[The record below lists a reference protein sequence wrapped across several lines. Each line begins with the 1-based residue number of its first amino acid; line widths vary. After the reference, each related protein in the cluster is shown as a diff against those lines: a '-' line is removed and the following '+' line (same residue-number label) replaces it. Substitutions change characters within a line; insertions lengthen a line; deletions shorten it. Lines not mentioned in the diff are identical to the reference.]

1 MENCVSRVEEDRLIY
16 DALDILQK
24 RFQDRT
30 VLDSPESVRDYL
42 TVWLTEREQECFVA
56 LFLDTRHR
64 VLEMKTMFFGTLD
77 GATVYPREVVKEAL
91 RYNAGA
97 VIFCHNHPSGVT
109 EPSLAD
115 QAITRRLKEALGTVD
130 IRVLDHFIVGGGICV
145 SMAERGMI

>member
-42 TVWLTEREQECFVA
+42 TVWLTEREQECFIA

-64 VLEMKTMFFGTLD
+64 VLEMKTMFYGTLD

-91 RYNAGA
+91 RFNAGA

-130 IRVLDHFIVGGGICV
+130 IRVLDHFIVGGGTCV

>member
-1 MENCVSRVEEDRLIY
+1 MNRVEEDRLIY

-56 LFLDTRHR
+56 LFLDTRHQ
-64 VLEMKTMFFGTLD
+64 VLGMKTMFRGTLD

-115 QAITRRLKEALGTVD
+115 QAITRRLKEALGTID
-130 IRVLDHFIVGGGICV
+130 IRVLDHFIVGGGDCV

>member
-1 MENCVSRVEEDRLIY
+1 MSRVEEDRLIY

-42 TVWLTEREQECFVA
+42 TVWLTEREQECFIA

-64 VLEMKTMFFGTLD
+64 VLEMKTMFYGTLD
-77 GATVYPREVVKEAL
+77 GATVYPRDVVKEAL
-91 RYNAGA
+91 RFNAGA

-130 IRVLDHFIVGGGICV
+130 IRVLDHFIVGGGTCV

>member
-1 MENCVSRVEEDRLIY
+1 MNRVEEDRLIY

-42 TVWLTEREQECFVA
+42 TVRLTERERECFVA

-64 VLEMKTMFFGTLD
+64 VLEMKTMFSGTLD

-130 IRVLDHFIVGGGICV
+130 IRVLDHFIVGGGTCV

>member
-130 IRVLDHFIVGGGICV
+130 IRVLDHFIVGGGTCV

>member
-1 MENCVSRVEEDRLIY
+1 VSRVEEDRLIY

-42 TVWLTEREQECFVA
+42 TVWLTERERECFVA

-64 VLEMKTMFFGTLD
+64 VLEMKTMFSGTLD

-130 IRVLDHFIVGGGICV
+130 IRVLDHFIVGGGDCV

>member
-1 MENCVSRVEEDRLIY
+1 MSRVEEDRLIY

-42 TVWLTEREQECFVA
+42 TVWLTERERECFVA

-64 VLEMKTMFFGTLD
+64 VLEMKTMFYGTLD

-115 QAITRRLKEALGTVD
+115 QAITRRLKEALGTID
-130 IRVLDHFIVGGGICV
+130 IRVLDHFIVGGGNCV

>member
-1 MENCVSRVEEDRLIY
+1 MEDSVSRVEEDRLIY

-30 VLDSPESVRDYL
+30 VLDSPESVRDYF
-42 TVWLTEREQECFVA
+42 TVWLTERKQECFVV

-64 VLEMKTMFFGTLD
+64 VLEMKTMFRGTLD

-115 QAITRRLKEALGTVD
+115 QAITRRLKEALGTIG
-130 IRVLDHFIVGGGICV
+130 IRVLDHFIVGGGNCV
-145 SMAERGMI
+145 SMVERGMI

>member
-1 MENCVSRVEEDRLIY
+1 MSRVEEDRLIY

-115 QAITRRLKEALGTVD
+115 QALTRRLKEALGTVD

>member
-1 MENCVSRVEEDRLIY
+1 MENCVNRVEEDRLIY

-42 TVWLTEREQECFVA
+42 TVWLTERERECFVA

-64 VLEMKTMFFGTLD
+64 VLEMKTMFSGTLD

-130 IRVLDHFIVGGGICV
+130 IRVLDHFIVGGGDCV

>member
-1 MENCVSRVEEDRLIY
+1 MNRVEEDRLIY

-56 LFLDTRHR
+56 LFLDTRHQ
-64 VLEMKTMFFGTLD
+64 VLGMKTMFRGTLD
-77 GATVYPREVVKEAL
+77 GATVYPREVVQEAL

-115 QAITRRLKEALGTVD
+115 QAITRRLKEALGTID
-130 IRVLDHFIVGGGICV
+130 IRVLDHFIVGGGDCV

>member
-64 VLEMKTMFFGTLD
+64 VLEMKTMFYGTLD
-77 GATVYPREVVKEAL
+77 GATVYPREEVKEAL
-91 RYNAGA
+91 RYNSGA
-97 VIFCHNHPSGVT
+97 VIFCHNHPSGIT

>member
-1 MENCVSRVEEDRLIY
+1 MEDCVTRVEEDRLIY

-56 LFLDTRHR
+56 LFLDTRHQ
-64 VLEMKTMFFGTLD
+64 VLGMKTMFRGTLD

-115 QAITRRLKEALGTVD
+115 QAITRRLKEALGTID
-130 IRVLDHFIVGGGICV
+130 IRVLDHFIVGGGDCV

>member
-1 MENCVSRVEEDRLIY
+1 MTRVEEDRLIY
-16 DALDILQK
+16 NALDILQK

-42 TVWLTEREQECFVA
+42 TVWLTERERECFVA

-64 VLEMKTMFFGTLD
+64 VLEMKTMFYGTLD

-115 QAITRRLKEALGTVD
+115 QAITRRLKEALGTID
-130 IRVLDHFIVGGGICV
+130 IRVLDHFIVGGGNCV

>member
-1 MENCVSRVEEDRLIY
+1 MNRVEEDRLIY

-42 TVWLTEREQECFVA
+42 TVWLAERERECFVA

-64 VLEMKTMFFGTLD
+64 VLEMKTMFSGTLD

-130 IRVLDHFIVGGGICV
+130 IRVLDHFIVGGGDCV

>member
-1 MENCVSRVEEDRLIY
+1 MSRVEEDRLIY

-64 VLEMKTMFFGTLD
+64 VLEMKTMFSGTLD

-130 IRVLDHFIVGGGICV
+130 IRVLDHFIVGGGDCV

>member
-1 MENCVSRVEEDRLIY
+1 MSRVEEDRLIY

-42 TVWLTEREQECFVA
+42 TVWLTEREQECFIA

-64 VLEMKTMFFGTLD
+64 VLEMKTMFYGTLD

-91 RYNAGA
+91 RFNAGA

-130 IRVLDHFIVGGGICV
+130 IRVLDHFIVGGGTCV

>member
-1 MENCVSRVEEDRLIY
+1 MEDCVSRVEEDRLIY

-64 VLEMKTMFFGTLD
+64 VLEMKTMFYGTLD

-130 IRVLDHFIVGGGICV
+130 IRVLDHFIVGGGTCV

>member
-1 MENCVSRVEEDRLIY
+1 MEDCVSRVEEDRLIY

-42 TVWLTEREQECFVA
+42 TVWLTERERECFVA

-64 VLEMKTMFFGTLD
+64 VLEMKTMFSGTLD

-130 IRVLDHFIVGGGICV
+130 IRVLDHFIVGGGDCV

>member
-42 TVWLTEREQECFVA
+42 TVWLTEREQECFIA

-64 VLEMKTMFFGTLD
+64 VLEMKTMFYGTLD

-91 RYNAGA
+91 RFNAGA
-97 VIFCHNHPSGVT
+97 VIFCHNHPSGVS

-115 QAITRRLKEALGTVD
+115 QAITRRLKEALGTIDV
-130 IRVLDHFIVGGGICV
+130 RVLDHFIVGGGNCV
-145 SMAERGMI
+145 SMAEREMI

>member
-1 MENCVSRVEEDRLIY
+1 MENCVNRVEEDRLIY

-42 TVWLTEREQECFVA
+42 TVWLTEREQECFIA

-64 VLEMKTMFFGTLD
+64 VLEMKTMFTGTLD
-77 GATVYPREVVKEAL
+77 GATVYPREVVKAAL
-91 RYNAGA
+91 RCNAGA

-130 IRVLDHFIVGGGICV
+130 IRVLDHFIVGGGDCV

>member
-1 MENCVSRVEEDRLIY
+1 MTRVEEDRLIY
-16 DALDILQK
+16 NALDILQK

-42 TVWLTEREQECFVA
+42 TVWLTERERECFVA

-64 VLEMKTMFFGTLD
+64 VLEMKTMFSGTLD

-130 IRVLDHFIVGGGICV
+130 IRVLDHLFVGGGDCV
-145 SMAERGMI
+145 SLAERGMI